1 MRSKDYNQNR
11 LTGGASIGGCATVIV
26 TFVLWVVTL
35 TANAQTFTVDTIS
48 DAVFQRMQ
56 GKSYKT
62 GCTVSRSEL
71 RYLRLSHFDVN
82 GQEHIG
88 ELVCNRLIA
97 DDLKEIFQ
105 ELYRHKYPIGRMR
118 LVDDYDA
125 DDERS
130 MQDNNTSCFNY
141 RPIAGS
147 NKLSKHSRGLAI
159 DINPLYNPC
168 VRQQKDGTT
177 IVQPAN
183 GKAYAKRKTPKPYM
197 IDSNDLCYQLFIRHG
212 FKWGG
217 AWRSLKDY
225 QHFER

>member
-1 MRSKDYNQNR
+1 M
-11 LTGGASIGGCATVIV
+11 
-26 TFVLWVVTL
+26 LWMVTL

-48 DAVFQRMQ
+48 DAIFQRMQ
-56 GKSYKT
+56 GRSYKA
-62 GCTVSRSEL
+62 GCTVPRSEL
-71 RYLRLSHFDVN
+71 RYLRLSHFDAN

-97 DDLKEIFQ
+97 DDLKEIFR
-105 ELYRHKYPIGRMR
+105 ELYRHKYPIERMR
-118 LVDDYDA
+118 LIDDYDA

-168 VRQQKDGTT
+168 VRQRKDGTT
-177 IVQPAN
+177 IVQPAT
-183 GKAYAKRKTPKPYM
+183 GKAYANRKTRQTYM
-197 IDSNDLCYQLFIRHG
+197 IDSKDLCYRLFVRHG

-225 QHFER
+225 QHFERQRS

>member
-1 MRSKDYNQNR
+1 M
-11 LTGGASIGGCATVIV
+11 
-26 TFVLWVVTL
+26 LWMVTL

-56 GKSYKT
+56 GKSYKA
-62 GCTVSRSEL
+62 GCTVPRSEL
-71 RYLRLSHFDVN
+71 RYLRLSHFDAS

-97 DDLKEIFQ
+97 DDLKEIFR
-105 ELYRHKYPIGRMR
+105 ELYRHKYPIERMR
-118 LVDDYDA
+118 LIDDYDA

-183 GKAYAKRKTPKPYM
+183 GKAYAKRKTRKPYM

>member
-183 GKAYAKRKTPKPYM
+183 GKAYAKRKTRKPYM

-217 AWRSLKDY
+217 AWHSLKDY